1 MMNTPLVA
9 SLQYYIAN
17 LPWVGQH
24 VAIESFEPLKLGID
38 SEVYRFTVAYDEN
51 GQRIRD
57 TFALKVY
64 QDTSDGKDRALKER
78 HALHHLRAAHYAVPG
93 VLVAEI
99 DPEYL
104 GRPFIIMEYVE
115 SQTMQ
120 QRITDTADD
129 PAAREAL
136 ARTFA
141 QLLAALHQHD
151 YKLLVPRMAELST
164 YALINREIH
173 TMRGLIHDY
182 GQAELS
188 PVLDWLHAER
198 QRSGTPQIA
207 VTHRDFHPS
216 NVLLTDDGV
225 PYVVDW
231 GWQISDARY
240 DLAWTLAQL
249 TREGQADFAAH
260 MLDEYTRINTAGGE
274 ALGYFTL
281 LAETRWLISVWARV
295 RHGFE
300 RADERD
306 AYRESVREAVQAALS
321 LLTCETGVTLPT
333 AQQLLE

>member
-1 MMNTPLVA
+1 MMNTPLTA
-9 SLQYYIAN
+9 SLEYYIAN

-24 VAIESFEPLKLGID
+24 VSIESFEPLKLGID
-38 SEVYRFTVAYDEN
+38 SEVYRFTVAYEEN
-51 GQRIRD
+51 GQRISD

-78 HALHHLRAAHYAVPG
+78 HALHHLRAAHYTVPG
-93 VLVAEI
+93 VLVVEI
-99 DPEYL
+99 DPEHL

-115 SQTMQ
+115 SQTVQ
-120 QRITDTADD
+120 QRLTDTAHD
-129 PAAREAL
+129 PATRESL
-136 ARTFA
+136 ARTFG

-151 YKLLVPRMAELST
+151 YKLLVPRMAEPST

-173 TMRGLIHDY
+173 TLRGLIRDY
-182 GQAELS
+182 GQTELA
-188 PVLDWLHAER
+188 PLLDWLHAQRER
-198 QRSGTPQIA
+198 VSAPQIA

-216 NVLLTDDGV
+216 NVLLTDDGA

-249 TREGQADFAAH
+249 TREGQAEFAAH
-260 MLDEYTRINTAGGE
+260 TLDAYTRINTAGAD

-281 LAETRWLISVWARV
+281 LAETRWLVSVAART
-295 RHGFE
+295 RYGFDS
-300 RADERD
+300 ADERHT
-306 AYRESVREAVQAALS
+306 YRESVRESVQAALA
-321 LLTCETGVTLPT
+321 LLTRETGVTLPT